1 VRDLRIPHAAS
12 LTRPY
17 VTASVGAATLA
28 PGSDYSHDLAVQM
41 ADRALYTAKAD
52 GRDGWSYFDP
62 GLAHPARPDQLL
74 KTAS

>member
-1 VRDLRIPHAAS
+1 
-12 LTRPY
+12 

-41 ADRALYTAKAD
+41 ADQALYFAKET
-52 GRDGWSYFDP
+52 GRDGWSYFD
-62 GLAHPARPDQLL
+62 ASTRSPAAPQPDQLL